1 MWVSDV
7 MTGIPPCKKIEE
19 RGGGGVRTRHGSMG
33 DVVESSGT
41 CV

>member
-19 RGGGGVRTRHGSMG
+19 RGGVRTRHGSMG

>member
-7 MTGIPPCKKIEE
+7 MTGIPPCKKIGE
-19 RGGGGVRTRHGSMG
+19 RQGVRTRHGSMG